1 MRAFLRKLRHRSWH
15 VVLAGS
21 AFSALVAAYVVV
33 PASVPARYDAQE
45 YGAASSPAAAEEP
58 VFRVTHVPTP
68 QPVRAIY
75 MSQCVV
81 GTPSF
86 RGDLVE
92 LIDETELNAV
102 VIDIKDFSGGL
113 AFKTDVPALRDFVSE
128 KCGASDMKEFIGT
141 LHDRNIYV
149 IGRIT
154 VFQDPLQTK
163 LHPERAVQ
171 KESDRSTW
179 KDYKGLSFIEA
190 GAQEHWKYIV
200 AIAKESYAI
209 GFDELNFDYIRFP
222 SDGPMKDIYYPF
234 SEETITANPKSG
246 KAIVLKNFFAYLA
259 KELKPTGAA
268 LSADLFGMTTTNAD
282 DLNIG
287 QILEY
292 ALPYFDFIAP
302 MVYPSHYPTGFNGW
316 SNPNQHPYEVVHFS
330 MQKASDRL
338 VAASTSPLKL
348 RPWLQDFD
356 YGGNYDVAEV
366 RAQIRA
372 TYDAGLDSWMLW
384 APSNRYTQGALEPA
398 VR

>member
-1 MRAFLRKLRHRSWH
+1 M
-15 VVLAGS
+15 
-21 AFSALVAAYVVV
+21 YVVV
-33 PASVPARYDAQE
+33 PAATPARYDAQVHTPE
-45 YGAASSPAAAEEP
+45 QPVAEASQEP

-68 QPVRAIY
+68 TPVRAMY

-86 RGDLVE
+86 RKDLVKM
-92 LIDETELNAV
+92 IDETELNAV
-102 VIDIKDFSGGL
+102 VIDIKDFSGGI
-113 AFKTDVPALRDFVSE
+113 AFRTENPALKNFVSD

-141 LHDRNIYV
+141 LHDKNIYV

-163 LHPERAVQ
+163 LYPERAVQ
-171 KESDRSTW
+171 KASDRTIW
-179 KDYKGLSFIEA
+179 KDYKGLSFIEV

-200 AIAKESYAI
+200 EIGKESHAI

-234 SEETITANPKSG
+234 SNATIVAHPKTG
-246 KAIVLKNFFAYLA
+246 KVIALEKFFAYLA

-268 LSADLFGMTTTNAD
+268 LSADLFGMTTTNTD

-287 QILEY
+287 QVLEST
-292 ALPYFDFIAP
+292 LPYFDYVAP
-302 MVYPSHYPTGFNGW
+302 MVYPSHYPSGFNGW
-316 SNPNQHPYEVVHFS
+316 SNPNQHPYEIVHYS
-330 MQKASDRL
+330 MQKAADRL

-366 RAQIRA
+366 RAQIKA

-398 VR
+398 AR